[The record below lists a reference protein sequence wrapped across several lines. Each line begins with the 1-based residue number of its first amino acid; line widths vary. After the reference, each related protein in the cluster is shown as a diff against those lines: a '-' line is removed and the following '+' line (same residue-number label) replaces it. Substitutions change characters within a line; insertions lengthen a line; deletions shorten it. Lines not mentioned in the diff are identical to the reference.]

1 MIFLKFVSMFCV
13 VRYIYCSLAVLFLS
27 LDMYCQECRPV
38 NDENDSKL
46 DYYELICDRCLSMKD
61 VVLSGGSVSRDE
73 ASGLIR
79 QFLSLNKEIKAVM
92 DSLTESQK
100 IRFERIS
107 RWFSSG
113 KRPVALDD
121 SLELEKLPGLCLPGY
136 AETCYYRCDSLF
148 CNLCDRFKYRDD
160 ILHTVSDAGT
170 RSRIP
175 KIKCRDLKF
184 LITVTCSLP
193 LTYGLR
199 IGVLK
204 GKFGGYVAGK
214 TDFRSVGSK
223 YSCTSDGLLDNGMP
237 FWGNGEIHKERMSVS
252 AGLLFRAVRW
262 LDIYAGL
269 GYGYKK
275 EAWQDID
282 GNWASV
288 SDLTYKGIAADAGVI
303 ASLRRFSVSLGVST
317 VAFHTAGL
325 EVGLG
330 INF

>member
-46 DYYELICDRCLSMKD
+46 DYYELICGKCLSMKD
-61 VVLSGGSVSRDE
+61 VVLSGGTVSRHE

-79 QFLSLNKEIKAVM
+79 EFLSLNKEIKAVM
-92 DSLTESQK
+92 ESLTESQK

-107 RWFSSG
+107 LWFSSG
-113 KRPVALDD
+113 KRPSALDD
-121 SLELEKLPGLCLPGY
+121 SLELEKLPGLYLPGH
-136 AETCYYRCDSLF
+136 AEALYSGSDSLF
-148 CNLCDRFKYRDD
+148 CNLCDRDRYRDD
-160 ILHTVSDAGT
+160 ILHAASDAGVLG
-170 RSRIP
+170 S
-175 KIKCRDLKF
+175 KLKYRDLKF
-184 LITVTCSLP
+184 LATVTCTLP

-204 GKFGGYVAGK
+204 GKFGGYLAGK
-214 TDFRSVGSK
+214 TDFRSVSSK
-223 YSCTSDGLLDNGMP
+223 YSCTSDGKLDNGMP
-237 FWGNGEIHKERMSVS
+237 FWGNGEINKGRMSVS
-252 AGLLFRAVRW
+252 AGLLFKAVRW

-288 SDLTYKGIAADAGVI
+288 SDLTCKGIAAEAGVI
-303 ASLRRFSVSLGVST
+303 ASVRRFSVSLGVST
-317 VAFHTAGL
+317 VAFHTAGF